1 MAASNVS
8 STPSFSKAEHSWYE
22 RAPTC
27 CAIAWPCEF
36 SDQRWTIR
44 SFCTVSQ
51 SKPRSFQKLGE
62 KTHLLLRH
70 IPRPSRR
77 SVHHRLVPQ
86 VSLTPDEQHGDVGP
100 AQFAD
105 FLDPLDRDVVERV
118 GRVER
123 ERDQDDV
130 RLGVTEWPEAL
141 ATSTGLKLTVSE
153 TCAHTEAS
161 ADASEIPR
169 PTASDSKL
177 NGRPTHLVLFLTSAE
192 RSKPVSIESVSD
204 HL

>member
-1 MAASNVS
+1 M
-8 STPSFSKAEHSWYE
+8 PSETTK
-22 RAPTC
+22 
-27 CAIAWPCEF
+27 
-36 SDQRWTIR
+36 IR
-44 SFCTVSQ
+44 
-51 SKPRSFQKLGE
+51 G

-70 IPRPSRR
+70 VSGPSRR
-77 SVHHRLVPQ
+77 PMHHRLIPQ
-86 VSLTPDEQHGDVGP
+86 VSLTPDEQHGDVGST
-100 AQFAD
+100 QFAD
-105 FLDPLDRDVVERV
+105 LLDPLDRDVVERV

>member
-8 STPSFSKAEHSWYE
+8 STPSFKRAEHSWYE

-27 CAIAWPCEF
+27 CAIAWPCEV
-36 SDQRWTIR
+36 SVSRNAIMRKSAPEKMPSETTKIR
-44 SFCTVSQ
+44 
-51 SKPRSFQKLGE
+51 G

-70 IPRPSRR
+70 VSGPSRR
-77 SVHHRLVPQ
+77 PMHHRLIPQ

-141 ATSTGLKLTVSE
+141 KTATVIE
-153 TCAHTEAS
+153 QRS
-161 ADASEIPR
+161 ARLARATPVREDPSEIPR
-169 PTASDSKL
+169 PTASESKL
-177 NGRPTHLVLFLTSAE
+177 NGRPTHLVLFL
-192 RSKPVSIESVSD
+192 PSVDRPKST
-204 HL
+204 L